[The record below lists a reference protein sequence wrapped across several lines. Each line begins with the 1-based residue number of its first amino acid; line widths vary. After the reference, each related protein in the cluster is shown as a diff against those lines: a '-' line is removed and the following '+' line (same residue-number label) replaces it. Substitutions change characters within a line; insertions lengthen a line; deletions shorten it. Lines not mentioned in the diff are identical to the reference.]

1 MIVVLPASN
10 GYNIFD
16 AILLF
21 LMFCMDAKI
30 IKAHIV
36 RSLYV
41 LFRFRSDV
49 STERTFIQ
57 TDLKREC

>member
-1 MIVVLPASN
+1 
-10 GYNIFD
+10 
-16 AILLF
+16 
-21 LMFCMDAKI
+21 MFCMDAKI

-49 STERTFIQ
+49 LTERAFIQ

>member
-1 MIVVLPASN
+1 
-10 GYNIFD
+10 
-16 AILLF
+16 
-21 LMFCMDAKI
+21 MFCMDAKI
-30 IKAHIV
+30 INHIV

-49 STERTFIQ
+49 LTERAFIQ